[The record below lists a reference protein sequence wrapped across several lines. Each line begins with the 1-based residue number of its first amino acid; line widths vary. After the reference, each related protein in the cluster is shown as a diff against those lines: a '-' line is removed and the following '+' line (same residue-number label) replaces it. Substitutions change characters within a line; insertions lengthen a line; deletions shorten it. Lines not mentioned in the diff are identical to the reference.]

1 MVSGIST
8 NNTAAPSMGVGAP
21 LNMGSRNMAGVGK
34 DQDNSFYKSSKE

>member
-21 LNMGSRNMAGVGK
+21 LNMASRNIAGVGK
-34 DQDNSFYKSSKE
+34 EENSFYKSSKE